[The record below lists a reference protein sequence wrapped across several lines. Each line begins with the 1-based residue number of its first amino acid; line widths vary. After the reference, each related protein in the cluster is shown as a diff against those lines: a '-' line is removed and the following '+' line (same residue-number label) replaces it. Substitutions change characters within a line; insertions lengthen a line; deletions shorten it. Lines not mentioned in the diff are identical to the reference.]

1 MTTNKE
7 FIEDQESGQFEP
19 DVRYVDLDSE
29 VQVKSGINV
38 LDNQDEVLRAA
49 TMFMK
54 SPNRA
59 LSARELAILLYSND
73 PKDDF
78 TDEGVQEFIDSL
90 VESGFIHEVNELDG
104 AYKRYRVV

>member
-29 VQVKSGINV
+29 VQVVSGVNV
-38 LDNQDEVLRAA
+38 SEDQDEVLRAA

-59 LSARELAILLYSND
+59 LSARELGILMDVDNAAE
-73 PKDDF
+73 F
-78 TDEGVQEFIDSL
+78 TDAL
-90 VESGFIHEVNELDG
+90 VEAGFIHEVNELDG